1 MEAVSRF
8 PRNNWPLTTNIGSG
22 AFIYVRDPNNLKWRL
37 GYGWHPKVNSKNV
50 VREYATEIIKTS
62 NATTILDSFCK
73 MWVALKRVGIY

>member
-8 PRNNWPLTTNIGSG
+8 PRNNWPLATNIGSG

-50 VREYATEIIKTS
+50 VRE
-62 NATTILDSFCK
+62 
-73 MWVALKRVGIY
+73 